1 MEVLNRA
8 IESIMNSTDRDEWE
22 PIVIHVTDNILSFW
36 KGEVTSPSFDLC
48 SYIRSKV
55 TTTHSVSSI

>member
-22 PIVIHVTDNILSFW
+22 ATVIHITDNILSLW
-36 KGEVTSPSFDLC
+36 KGKVQPFLLC
-48 SYIRSKV
+48 SFTWRA
-55 TTTHSVSSI
+55 